1 MATGS
6 KEMPDHRK
14 RNTFTSYVAPMP
26 GDVRATADTNEWCLP
41 SDLRDVHLAK
51 PRLLPGE
58 QIVAS
63 APAYMYTLI
72 PFGSAGAG
80 SGSNSNNTSLN
91 SSYSNSNNSN
101 STSNTNSNTNSNSN
115 GNSSSSSSN
124 RSSHKESVFGLL
136 SVTNFKLAFVP
147 LHLRTFGGS
156 TLSTAPLV
164 SDLYQENAY
173 LGRNE
178 VTLNNIDQIYTIA
191 EQSLAAT
198 ALQAARMSSTGSRR
212 KKLEPAKQH
221 NINGRIVALHVIC
234 QNFRLLK
241 FAFQQQ
247 DSKLSGASDYGKLI
261 ASALARFAYPMRHD
275 LSFAYAYREPYYS
288 TTLVGVSMYG
298 SKNDW
303 ARELIRCGAT
313 EWQVISASSV
323 PQLQNRLQAC
333 KYQLPPHFVIPK
345 CCEIDRFLQL
355 SLAFCD
361 SRAAFWVYSYGSSA
375 ASLVRL
381 AELQPASQQDTKME
395 NIMLELVRKCDE
407 RKSLKLIQLTDQL
420 PSIQDVQR
428 AYQKLRRLCTPETP
442 EKFMLQD
449 DKYLGLLEKTNWLL
463 YVSLC
468 LRHANEAAAT
478 LRASITCVLQESNGR
493 DLCCVISS
501 LTQLLLDPHFRSID
515 GFQSLV
521 QKEWIALEHPFQR
534 RLGHVC
540 VSGGGGSSEQ
550 SDSEQSP
557 VFLLFLDCVWQL
569 LQQFPDEFEFSQ
581 TYLTTLWDSCFMPIF
596 DTFQFDS
603 QAQRARAVSE
613 GRLVLRPVWDW
624 GEQFSEKDKMFFS
637 NPLYQRQRGDLAAAQ
652 NHRRSLAVGG
662 GGGGHKLLSPASAAA
677 GVGGSAGLGASP
689 SRYTINPQ
697 LFSTQSS
704 VPQDRFLQPAHRIID
719 LAVWEQCYFRWLPVL
734 DIRGGGQPQVDLFH
748 RMLLSNIAKMQRCI
762 ELQNFDELPDAFYDA
777 VGEQR
782 PSQSQQQKEEEPIEY
797 VDGVE
802 RRRKS
807 MPSTGATGANGLHVV
822 NGGALQLATLSSF
835 FPFGDPIAGDAPHEL
850 YDILS
855 SSSEMLLDTSSMLDK
870 SSIV

>member
-14 RNTFTSYVAPMP
+14 RNTFTSYVAPIP
-26 GDVRATADTNEWCLP
+26 GDIRATADTNEWCLS
-41 SDLRDVHLAK
+41 SDLRNVHLAK
-51 PRLLPGE
+51 PRLLSSE

-63 APAYMYTLI
+63 APAYMYTHI
-72 PFGSAGAG
+72 A
-80 SGSNSNNTSLN
+80 SGSDGGGGGGGGGGGNSNNSLN
-91 SSYSNSNNSN
+91 NSYSN
-101 STSNTNSNTNSNSN
+101 STSNTSSVYLNSNSN
-115 GNSSSSSSN
+115 GNTQSN
-124 RSSHKESVFGLL
+124 NTNSKSIHKESVYGLL

-147 LHLRTFGGS
+147 LHGRMMGS
-156 TLSTAPLV
+156 SLAPAPLV
-164 SDLYQENAY
+164 SDLYQENTY

-191 EQSLAAT
+191 EQSLAAS
-198 ALQAARMSSTGSRR
+198 ALQAARMTSTGSRR

-234 QNFRLLK
+234 KNFRLLK

-247 DSKLSGASDYGKLI
+247 DSKMSGASDYGKLI

-275 LSFAYAYREPYYS
+275 LSFAYAYKEHYYS

-345 CCEIDRFLQL
+345 CCEVERFLQL

-381 AELQPASQQDTKME
+381 AELQPASLQDSKME
-395 NIMLELVRKCDE
+395 NIMLELVRKCDV
-407 RKSLKLIQLTDQL
+407 RKQLKLILLTDKL
-420 PSIQDVQR
+420 PNIQDVQR
-428 AYQKLRRLCTPETP
+428 AYHKLRRLCTPETP

-449 DKYLGLLEKTNWLL
+449 DKYLGLLEKTNWLM
-463 YVSLC
+463 YVSIC
-468 LRHANEAAAT
+468 LRVANEAAAT
-478 LRASITCVLQESNGR
+478 LRASVSCVLQESNGR
-493 DLCCVISS
+493 DMCCVISS

-534 RLGHVC
+534 RLGHV
-540 VSGGGGSSEQ
+540 STGGSEP
-550 SDSEQSP
+550 SDGEQSP

-603 QAQRARAVSE
+603 QAQRARAVNE

-624 GEQFSEKDKMFFS
+624 SEQFSEKDKMFFI
-637 NPLYQRQRGDLAAAQ
+637 NPLYQRQRGDLPTVQ

-662 GGGGHKLLSPASAAA
+662 GNKLLSPGSAAS
-677 GVGGSAGLGASP
+677 GGGLGGGSP

-697 LFSTQSS
+697 LFATQSS
-704 VPQDRFLQPAHRIID
+704 VPQDRYLQPSTSIVD
-719 LAVWEQCYFRWLPVL
+719 MAVWEQCYHRWLPVL

-748 RMLLSNIAKMQRCI
+748 RMLLSNIAKMQRCL

-777 VGEQR
+777 IGEQR
-782 PSQSQQQKEEEPIEY
+782 PSQSQQQQQHQEEPIEY

-807 MPSTGATGANGLHVV
+807 IPSATGANGLNVV
-822 NGGALQLATLSSF
+822 NGGGALQLSTLSSF
-835 FPFGDPIAGDAPHEL
+835 FPFGNPIAGDAPHEL
-850 YDILS
+850 YEILS
-855 SSSEMLLDTSSMLDK
+855 NSNDMLLDTSSIFDK
-870 SSIV
+870 SSIA

>member
-6 KEMPDHRK
+6 NDMPDHRK
-14 RNTFTSYVAPMP
+14 RNTFTSYVAPMV
-26 GDVRATADTNEWCLP
+26 GDLRATADTNEWCLP

-51 PRLLPGE
+51 PRLLSGE

-63 APAYMYTLI
+63 APAYMYSPI
-72 PFGSAGAG
+72 APMES
-80 SGSNSNNTSLN
+80 SNS
-91 SSYSNSNNSN
+91 SNSNNSPNITNN
-101 STSNTNSNTNSNSN
+101 SSNTTSQSN
-115 GNSSSSSSN
+115 GNNGSAN
-124 RSSHKESVFGLL
+124 RLSSSHKEASFGLL

-147 LHLRTFGGS
+147 LHARNLLPSSAS
-156 TLSTAPLV
+156 TSAAAAASS
-164 SDLYQENAY
+164 SDLYQENTF

-178 VTLNNIDQIYTIA
+178 VTLNNIDQLYTIA
-191 EQSLAAT
+191 EQGRAAS
-198 ALQAARMSSTGSRR
+198 ALQAARMASNSGRR
-212 KKLEPAKQH
+212 KKLEPAKQQH
-221 NINGRIVALHVIC
+221 INGRIVALHIIC
-234 QNFRLLK
+234 KNFRLLK

-247 DSKLSGASDYGKLI
+247 DSKLSDYGKLI
-261 ASALARFAYPMRHD
+261 ASALARFAFPMRHD
-275 LSFAYAYREPYYS
+275 LSFAYAYREPYYA
-288 TTLVGVSMYG
+288 TPIPGVSMYA

-313 EWQVISASSV
+313 EWQVVSASAV

-333 KYQLPPHFVIPK
+333 KYTLPPHFVIPK
-345 CCEIDRFLQL
+345 GCEVERFLQL

-361 SRAAFWVYSYGSSA
+361 SRAAFWVYSYGSGG

-381 AELQPASQQDTKME
+381 AELQPASQQDNKLE

-407 RKSLKLIQLTDQL
+407 RRQLKLLQLTDQL

-468 LRHANEAAAT
+468 LRHASEAAAT

-540 VSGGGGSSEQ
+540 VASGEQ
-550 SDSEQSP
+550 APDSEQSP

-581 TYLTTLWDSCFMPIF
+581 TYLTTLWDACFMPIF
-596 DTFQFDS
+596 DSFQFDS
-603 QAQRARAVSE
+603 QAQRAAAVNE
-613 GRLVLRPVWDW
+613 AKLVLRPVWDW
-624 GEQFSEKDKMFFS
+624 GEQFSDKDKLFFS
-637 NPLYQRQRGDLAAAQ
+637 NPLYQRQRGELTAAQ
-652 NHRRSLAVGG
+652 QHHRRSLAVGG
-662 GGGGHKLLSPASAAA
+662 GAGGGHNNSRLLGA
-677 GVGGSAGLGASP
+677 GAGATASP

-697 LFSTQSS
+697 LFATQSS
-704 VPQDRFLQPAHRIID
+704 VPQDRYLQPAHRILD
-719 LAVWEQCYFRWLPVL
+719 LAVWEQCYYRWLPVL

-748 RMLLSNIAKMQRCI
+748 RLLLSNIAKLQRSI
-762 ELQNFDELPDAFYDA
+762 ELQSFDELPDAYYDSQ
-777 VGEQR
+777 GETR
-782 PSQSQQQKEEEPIEY
+782 QQQQRQEEDPPVEY

-807 MPSTGATGANGLHVV
+807 NPATAAANGLQQVV
-822 NGGALQLATLSSF
+822 NGGGGALQLSTLSSF
-835 FPFGDPIAGDAPHEL
+835 FPFGNPIAGDAPHEL

-855 SSSEMLLDTSSMLDK
+855 SSSELLLDTSSMLDK

>member
-6 KEMPDHRK
+6 NAAEMPDHRK

-26 GDVRATADTNEWCLP
+26 NDVRATADTNEWCLP
-41 SDLRDVHLAK
+41 SDLRDVHLAE

-63 APAYMYTLI
+63 APAYMYTPI
-72 PFGSAGAG
+72 APMEGTRD
-80 SGSNSNNTSLN
+80 NSIS
-91 SSYSNSNNSN
+91 
-101 STSNTNSNTNSNSN
+101 SN
-115 GNSSSSSSN
+115 GNSNSSSSN
-124 RSSHKESVFGLL
+124 NRSHGSHKEATFGLL
-136 SVTNFKLAFVP
+136 SVTNFKLAFVALHARNSATP
-147 LHLRTFGGS
+147 L
-156 TLSTAPLV
+156 A
-164 SDLYQENAY
+164 SDLYQENTF

-191 EQSLAAT
+191 EQGRAAS
-198 ALQAARMSSTGSRR
+198 ALQAARTRGTHSGRR
-212 KKLEPAKQH
+212 KKLEPTKQQ
-221 NINGRIVALHVIC
+221 NIHGRIVALHIVC
-234 QNFRLLK
+234 KNFRLFK

-247 DSKLSGASDYGKLI
+247 DSKLSGGASDYGKLM

-275 LSFAYAYREPYYS
+275 LSFAYAYREPYYPV
-288 TTLVGVSMYG
+288 LLGGVSMYAG
-298 SKNDW
+298 KNDW

-313 EWQVISASSV
+313 EWQVISSSSV
-323 PQLQNRLQAC
+323 PQLQNRLQAG
-333 KYQLPPHFVIPK
+333 KYSLPPHFVIPK
-345 CCEIDRFLQL
+345 CCDVERFLQL

-361 SRAAFWVYSYGSSA
+361 SRAAFWVYSYGGSA

-407 RKSLKLIQLTDQL
+407 RKQLQLLQLTDQL

-468 LRHANEAAAT
+468 LRHASEAAAT
-478 LRASITCVLQESNGR
+478 LRAGITCVLQESNGR

-501 LTQLLLDPHFRSID
+501 LTQLLLDPHFRTID

-534 RLGHVC
+534 RLGHVG
-540 VSGGGGSSEQ
+540 VSGGEREQ
-550 SDSEQSP
+550 APDSEQSP

-581 TYLTTLWDSCFMPIF
+581 TYLTTLWDACFMPIF

-603 QAQRARAVSE
+603 QAQRAAAVNE

-624 GEQFSEKDKMFFS
+624 GEQFSDKHKLFFT
-637 NPLYQRQRGDLAAAQ
+637 NPLYQRQRNDLASSQ
-652 NHRRSLAVGG
+652 NHRRSLAV
-662 GGGGHKLLSPASAAA
+662 HKLSPAGAGAGATAA
-677 GVGGSAGLGASP
+677 GGAA
-689 SRYTINPQ
+689 RYTINPQ
-697 LFSTQSS
+697 LFATQSS
-704 VPQDRFLQPAHRIID
+704 VPQDRYLEPAHRILD
-719 LAVWEQCYFRWLPVL
+719 LAIWEQCYHRWMPVL

-748 RMLLSNIAKMQRCI
+748 RLLLSNIAKMQRCI
-762 ELQNFDELPDAFYDA
+762 DMHNFEELPDAFYDA
-777 VGEQR
+777 IGEQR
-782 PSQSQQQKEEEPIEY
+782 PSQQQQQEAPVEY

-807 MPSTGATGANGLHVV
+807 MPGGNAASNGLQVAN
-822 NGGALQLATLSSF
+822 NGPLQLSTLSSF
-835 FPFGDPIAGDAPHEL
+835 FPFGNPIAGDAPHEL

-855 SSSEMLLDTSSMLDK
+855 SSSELLLDTSSILDK

>member
-1 MATGS
+1 MATGHS
-6 KEMPDHRK
+6 SNISSDMPDHRK
-14 RNTFTSYVAPMP
+14 RNTFTSYVAPMV
-26 GDVRATADTNEWCLP
+26 GDIRVTADTNEWCLP

-51 PRLLPGE
+51 PRLLSGE

-63 APAYMYTLI
+63 APAYMYSPI
-72 PFGSAGAG
+72 APMEES
-80 SGSNSNNTSLN
+80 SNS
-91 SSYSNSNNSN
+91 SSSGGGGGGGSSSSTFTGGGNSNNSY
-101 STSNTNSNTNSNSN
+101 NTNSSN
-115 GNSSSSSSN
+115 GNNSN
-124 RSSHKESVFGLL
+124 NGSRSTYKDSTFGLL

-147 LHLRTFGGS
+147 LHARS
-156 TLSTAPLV
+156 TLSTVA

-178 VTLNNIDQIYTIA
+178 ITLNNIDQIYTIA
-191 EQSLAAT
+191 EQGRAAS
-198 ALQAARMSSTGSRR
+198 ALQAARMASSRR

-221 NINGRIVALHVIC
+221 NINGRIVALHIIC
-234 QNFRLLK
+234 ANFRLLK

-247 DSKLSGASDYGKLI
+247 DSKLSDYGKLI

-288 TTLVGVSMYG
+288 TLTGVSMYA

-323 PQLQNRLQAC
+323 PQLQNRLQSC

-345 CCEIDRFLQL
+345 CCDVERFLQL

-361 SRAAFWVYSYGSSA
+361 SRAAFWVYSYGSGA

-407 RKSLKLIQLTDQL
+407 RKQLKLLQLTDEL
-420 PSIQDVQR
+420 PSTQDVQR
-428 AYQKLRRLCTPETP
+428 AYQKLRRLCTPESP
-442 EKFMLQD
+442 EKFMMQD
-449 DKYLGLLEKTNWLL
+449 DKYLGLLEKTNWLF

-468 LRHANEAAAT
+468 LRNASEAAAT
-478 LRASITCVLQESNGR
+478 LRANITCVLQESNGR

-501 LTQLLLDPHFRSID
+501 LTQLLLDPHFRTID

-521 QKEWIALEHPFQR
+521 QKDWVALEHPFQR
-534 RLGHVC
+534 RLGHVY
-540 VSGGGGSSEQ
+540 VSRGGTEQ
-550 SDSEQSP
+550 APDSEQSP
-557 VFLLFLDCVWQL
+557 VFLLYLDCVWQL

-581 TYLTTLWDSCFMPIF
+581 TYLTTLWDACFMPIF

-603 QAQRARAVSE
+603 QAQRTRAVNE

-624 GEQFSEKDKMFFS
+624 GEQFSDKDKMFFS
-637 NPLYQRQRGDLAAAQ
+637 NPLYQRQRGDLGTAQ
-652 NHRRSLAVGG
+652 NYRRSLAVGQS
-662 GGGGHKLLSPASAAA
+662 KMSQLPTQVQA
-677 GVGGSAGLGASP
+677 LGQSSP

-697 LFSTQSS
+697 LFATQST
-704 VPQDRFLQPAHRIID
+704 VPQDRYLQPRHRIID
-719 LAVWEQCYFRWLPVL
+719 LAVWDQCYYRWLPVL

-748 RMLLSNIAKMQRCI
+748 RLLLSNIAKMQRCI
-762 ELQNFDELPDAFYDA
+762 ELQSLEELPDAFYEA
-777 VGEQR
+777 IGETR
-782 PSQSQQQKEEEPIEY
+782 PKQQQEEPVEY

-807 MPSTGATGANGLHVV
+807 LPTTASGGGSSANGLAVV
-822 NGGALQLATLSSF
+822 NGGPLQLSTLSSF
-835 FPFGDPIAGDAPHEL
+835 FPFGSPIAGDAPHEL
-850 YDILS
+850 YDILLS
-855 SSSEMLLDTSSMLDK
+855 SSTELLLDTSSFLDK

>member
-1 MATGS
+1 
-6 KEMPDHRK
+6 MPDHRK
-14 RNTFTSYVAPMP
+14 RNTFTSYVAPQP
-26 GDVRATADTNEWCLP
+26 GDIRATADTNEWCLP

-51 PRLLPGE
+51 PRLLSGE

-63 APAYMYTLI
+63 APAYMYSPI
-72 PFGSAGAG
+72 APME
-80 SGSNSNNTSLN
+80 NPI
-91 SSYSNSNNSN
+91 SSTASH
-101 STSNTNSNTNSNSN
+101 TTHSN
-115 GNSSSSSSN
+115 GNGSGGSSSSSS
-124 RSSHKESVFGLL
+124 RSSHKEASFGLL

-147 LHLRTFGGS
+147 LAARA
-156 TLSTAPLV
+156 TLASAAASP
-164 SDLYQENAY
+164 SDLYQENTF

-191 EQSLAAT
+191 EQGRAAS
-198 ALQAARMSSTGSRR
+198 ALQAARMASSNSGSGSGRR
-212 KKLEPAKQH
+212 KKLEPAKQQH
-221 NINGRIVALHVIC
+221 INGRIVALHVIC
-234 QNFRLLK
+234 KNFRLLK

-247 DSKLSGASDYGKLI
+247 DSKLSDYGKLI

-275 LSFAYAYREPYYS
+275 LSFAYVYREPYYA
-288 TTLVGVSMYG
+288 TLLPGGVSMFA

-313 EWQVISASSV
+313 EWQVVSASAV

-333 KYQLPPHFVIPK
+333 KYTLPPHFVIPK
-345 CCEIDRFLQL
+345 GCEVERFLQL

-381 AELQPASQQDTKME
+381 AELHPASQQDNKLE

-407 RKSLKLIQLTDQL
+407 RRQLKLLQLTDQL

-468 LRHANEAAAT
+468 LRHASEAAAT
-478 LRASITCVLQESNGR
+478 LRASVTCVLQESNGR

-540 VSGGGGSSEQ
+540 VASGEQ
-550 SDSEQSP
+550 APDSEQSP

-581 TYLTTLWDSCFMPIF
+581 TYLTTLWDACFMPIF

-603 QAQRARAVSE
+603 QAQRAAAVNE

-624 GEQFSEKDKMFFS
+624 GEQFSDKDKLFFS
-637 NPLYQRQRGDLAAAQ
+637 NPLYQRQRGDLSAAQ
-652 NHRRSLAVGG
+652 QHHRRSLAVNNRLQLPSATGG
-662 GGGGHKLLSPASAAA
+662 AA
-677 GVGGSAGLGASP
+677 GAAGASP

-704 VPQDRFLQPAHRIID
+704 VPQDRYLQPAHRILD
-719 LAVWEQCYFRWLPVL
+719 LAVWEQCYYRWLPVL

-748 RMLLSNIAKMQRCI
+748 RLLLSNIAKLQRSI
-762 ELQNFDELPDAFYDA
+762 DLQNFDELPDAYYDA
-777 VGEQR
+777 QGEKRQREQR
-782 PSQSQQQKEEEPIEY
+782 AEEEQPVEY

-807 MPSTGATGANGLHVV
+807 MPSTTASASANGLQQVV
-822 NGGALQLATLSSF
+822 NGGNSTLQLSTLSSF
-835 FPFGDPIAGDAPHEL
+835 FPFGNPIAGDAPHEL

-855 SSSEMLLDTSSMLDK
+855 SSSELLLDTSSMLDK

>member
-6 KEMPDHRK
+6 NAAEMPDHRK

-63 APAYMYTLI
+63 APAYMYTPI
-72 PFGSAGAG
+72 APMEGTRDNNRD
-80 SGSNSNNTSLN
+80 NSMSM
-91 SSYSNSNNSN
+91 SMSIS
-101 STSNTNSNTNSNSN
+101 SN
-115 GNSSSSSSN
+115 GNSSSSSNN
-124 RSSHKESVFGLL
+124 RSHGSHKEATFGLL
-136 SVTNFKLAFVP
+136 SVTNFKLAFVA
-147 LHLRTFGGS
+147 LHART
-156 TLSTAPLV
+156 TLSNSSTPLA
-164 SDLYQENAY
+164 SDLYQENTY

-191 EQSLAAT
+191 EQGRAAS
-198 ALQAARMSSTGSRR
+198 ALQAARTGAGGRRGTHSGRR
-212 KKLEPAKQH
+212 KKLEPAKQQ
-221 NINGRIVALHVIC
+221 NIHGRIVALHIIC
-234 QNFRLLK
+234 KNFRLLK

-247 DSKLSGASDYGKLI
+247 DSKLSGGASDYGKLI

-288 TTLVGVSMYG
+288 VLLGGVSMYA

-313 EWQVISASSV
+313 EWQVISSSAV

-333 KYQLPPHFVIPK
+333 KYSLPPHFVIPK
-345 CCEIDRFLQL
+345 CCDVERFLQL

-361 SRAAFWVYSYGSSA
+361 SRAAFWVYSYGGSA

-407 RKSLKLIQLTDQL
+407 RKQLKLIQLTDQL

-468 LRHANEAAAT
+468 LRHASEAAAT
-478 LRASITCVLQESNGR
+478 LRAGITCVLQESNGR

-501 LTQLLLDPHFRSID
+501 LTQLLLDPHFRTID
-515 GFQSLV
+515 GFQSLI

-534 RLGHVC
+534 RLGHVG
-540 VSGGGGSSEQ
+540 VSGGEREQ
-550 SDSEQSP
+550 APDSEQSP

-581 TYLTTLWDSCFMPIF
+581 TYLTTLWDACFMPIF

-603 QAQRARAVSE
+603 QAQRAAAVNE

-624 GEQFSEKDKMFFS
+624 GEQFSDKDKMFFT
-637 NPLYQRQRGDLAAAQ
+637 NPLYQRQRGDLASSQ
-652 NHRRSLAVGG
+652 NHRRSLAVA
-662 GGGGHKLLSPASAAA
+662 GHSHKLSPAGGVTGAGAGAGAAAA
-677 GVGGSAGLGASP
+677 GGAA
-689 SRYTINPQ
+689 RYTINPQ
-697 LFSTQSS
+697 LFATQSS
-704 VPQDRFLQPAHRIID
+704 VPQDRYLEPAHRILD
-719 LAVWEQCYFRWLPVL
+719 LAIWEQCYYRWMPVL

-748 RMLLSNIAKMQRCI
+748 RLLLSNIAKMQRCI
-762 ELQNFDELPDAFYDA
+762 DMQNFEELPDAFYDA
-777 VGEQR
+777 LGEQR
-782 PSQSQQQKEEEPIEY
+782 PSQQQQQQRQQQEEPVEY

-807 MPSTGATGANGLHVV
+807 MPGGNAASNGLQVV
-822 NGGALQLATLSSF
+822 NGGPLQLSTLSSF
-835 FPFGDPIAGDAPHEL
+835 FPFGNPIAGDAPHEL

-855 SSSEMLLDTSSMLDK
+855 SSSELLLDTSSILDK